1 MRALK
6 PTLVSLQLMLM
17 HPKRR
22 FQLIVAVLV
31 ILGLFS
37 YVLISPSNNNTSNNS
52 QIIHKINGVKK
63 EEFKEL
69 LAPGPSRDFP
79 DFDYKYDQKKVLS
92 SNSRKNKSSSS
103 SGHNKNNNVN
113 FILDEAVIKS
123 TRPTPLK
130 IHTQKARRRSN
141 YLNGVPLS
149 SNLDEF
155 DVVGQIDLFKQ
166 NGILDDR

>member
-37 YVLISPSNNNTSNNS
+37 YVLISPSSNNTSNPNPN
-52 QIIHKINGVKK
+52 HKINNVKK

-79 DFDYKYDQKKVLS
+79 DFDYKYDQKKVT
-92 SNSRKNKSSSS
+92 SNSRKNKNSSNSA
-103 SGHNKNNNVN
+103 GHKNRNNNVN

-130 IHTQKARRRSN
+130 IHTQKARRSN
-141 YLNGVPLS
+141 YLNGVPLGKRS
-149 SNLDEF
+149 MP
-155 DVVGQIDLFKQ
+155 
-166 NGILDDR
+166 

>member
-22 FQLIVAVLV
+22 FQLIVAVVV

-37 YVLISPSNNNTSNNS
+37 YVLISPSSSSSTTTNTSNPH
-52 QIIHKINGVKK
+52 HKISNVKK

-79 DFDYKYDQKKVLS
+79 DFDYKYDQKKV
-92 SNSRKNKSSSS
+92 
-103 SGHNKNNNVN
+103 
-113 FILDEAVIKS
+113 
-123 TRPTPLK
+123 
-130 IHTQKARRRSN
+130 
-141 YLNGVPLS
+141 
-149 SNLDEF
+149 SNLSL
-155 DVVGQIDLFKQ
+155 IH
-166 NGILDDR
+166 I

>member
-37 YVLISPSNNNTSNNS
+37 YVLISPSSSSSTTNTSNPN
-52 QIIHKINGVKK
+52 HKINNVKK

-79 DFDYKYDQKKVLS
+79 DFDYKYDQKKV
-92 SNSRKNKSSSS
+92 SNSRKNKSNSSS
-103 SGHNKNNNVN
+103 SGHKNVN

-130 IHTQKARRRSN
+130 IHTQKARRSN

>member
-52 QIIHKINGVKK
+52 QIIHKINDVKK

-79 DFDYKYDQKKVLS
+79 DFDYKYDQKKV
-92 SNSRKNKSSSS
+92 SNSRKNKSNSSS
-103 SGHNKNNNVN
+103 SGHKNVN

-130 IHTQKARRRSN
+130 IHTQKARRSN
-141 YLNGVPLS
+141 YLNGVPLA

-155 DVVGQIDLFKQ
+155 DVVGQVDLFKQ